1 MELSPSA
8 GCVVVGGG
16 VLGLA
21 IAGELA
27 TRGQDVVVLE
37 KGNVG
42 SGASGLA
49 GGIVRGF
56 YRSEAMADVVRR
68 SVEVFEATPEPFGF
82 HQVGYFAVVGP
93 RQVEDLEA
101 IAARQAEVGYASELA
116 TGEACAEVL
125 AWLWP
130 DFDAS
135 GVAAVLH
142 ERRSGWADAA
152 ATVRELA
159 RRAREAGVRIHEGV
173 RATGLDRSGGEVAAI
188 LTDRGAVRCDLAV
201 IVPGPWA
208 REALAMVGEHPGIV
222 SLWRAQEGDFAA
234 PGVGLQ
240 PSAGRESPVV
250 HFDQDGPLLADDG
263 RVVVDGPW
271 GIYFRL
277 GRTGTGVVGGGLPE
291 PLPDDSPLDPYGHE
305 NPAHV
310 AGAAFVEQFTAGLG
324 RALRRFRGV
333 GDGWEARPG
342 GGVLA
347 LTADGYPVLDRV
359 GSNAYLV
366 LDGGAA
372 FKLLALGRLAAN
384 DLLDGA
390 EPLLEPFRLGR
401 FAAGATHAASRSP
414 YPWT

>member
-1 MELSPSA
+1 M
-8 GCVVVGGG
+8 
-16 VLGLA
+16 
-21 IAGELA
+21 
-27 TRGQDVVVLE
+27 R
-37 KGNVG
+37 
-42 SGASGLA
+42 
-49 GGIVRGF
+49 
-56 YRSEAMADVVRR
+56 
-68 SVEVFEATPEPFGF
+68 
-82 HQVGYFAVVGP
+82 
-93 RQVEDLEA
+93 
-101 IAARQAEVGYASELA
+101 
-116 TGEACAEVL
+116 
-125 AWLWP
+125 WLWP

-159 RRAREAGVRIHEGV
+159 RRAREAGARICEGV
-173 RATGLDRSGGEVAAI
+173 RVTGLQRSGGEVEAV
-188 LTDRGAVRCDLAV
+188 LTDRGPVRCDLAV
-201 IVPGPWA
+201 LVPGPWA
-208 REALAMVGEHPGIV
+208 REALAMLDEPAGIV
-222 SLWRAQEGDFAA
+222 ALWRAQEGDFAA

-240 PSAGRESPVV
+240 AAAGRESPVV
-250 HFDQDGPLLADDG
+250 HFDQDGPLLDEEG

-291 PLPDDSPLDPYGHE
+291 RLPDDAAPDPYGAD

-310 AGAAFVEQFTAGLG
+310 AGDAFVEQFTAGLA

-333 GDGWEARPG
+333 GSWEARPG
-342 GGVLA
+342 GGVLG
-347 LTADGYPVLDRV
+347 LTEDGYPVLDRV
-359 GSNAYLV
+359 GANAYLV

-384 DLLDGA
+384 DLLDGS

-401 FAAGATHAASRSP
+401 FAAGARHVASQSP

>member
-1 MELSPSA
+1 
-8 GCVVVGGG
+8 
-16 VLGLA
+16 
-21 IAGELA
+21 
-27 TRGQDVVVLE
+27 
-37 KGNVG
+37 
-42 SGASGLA
+42 
-49 GGIVRGF
+49 
-56 YRSEAMADVVRR
+56 MADVVRR
-68 SVEVFEATPEPFGF
+68 SVEVFEAAPEAFGF
-82 HQVGYFAVVGP
+82 HQVGYLAVVGE

-116 TGEACAEVL
+116 TGAACAETL
-125 AWLWP
+125 TWLWP

-159 RRAREAGVRIHEGV
+159 RRAREAGARIHEGV
-173 RATGLDRSGGEVAAI
+173 RATGVEWAGEEVASVA
-188 LTDRGAVRCDLAV
+188 TERGAVDCDVLVVA
-201 IVPGPWA
+201 PGPWA
-208 REALAMVGEHPGIV
+208 REAMAMLGEHPGIV
-222 SLWRAQEGDFAA
+222 SLWRAQEGDFVA

-250 HFDQDGPLLADDG
+250 HFDQDGPLRADDG

-291 PLPDDSPLDPYGHE
+291 RLSDDVALDPYGHA
-305 NPAHV
+305 NPAHL
-310 AGAAFVEQFTAGLG
+310 AGAAFVDQFTAGLA
-324 RALRRFRGV
+324 RALRRFRGM
-333 GDGWEARPG
+333 GDAWQARPG

-347 LTADGYPVLDRV
+347 LTEDGYPVLDRV
-359 GSNAYLV
+359 ASNAYLV

-384 DLLDGA
+384 DLLDGG

-401 FAAGATHAASRSP
+401 FAAGARHLASRSP